1 MSTIAVLISVAALVG
16 LALALFRFH
25 WGALAIAGFIL
36 ALGGAAV
43 LQGRGFGILAGVA
56 VIVGS
61 LVVSQLA
68 YLIGTGLLSRLWRD
82 VESLLAGDEPDDHPG
97 EEGDDKITG
106 KHDQNDEAPPR
117 SHEPND

>member
-1 MSTIAVLISVAALVG
+1 MSAIAVLIGVAALVG

-25 WGALAIAGFIL
+25 WGALAIAGLIL

-56 VIVGS
+56 VIVGG
-61 LVVSQLA
+61 LVVSQIG
-68 YLIGTGLLSRLWRD
+68 YLIGTGFLSRAWRG
-82 VESLLAGDEPDDHPG
+82 VTSPLASNDPDHHPG
-97 EEGDDKITG
+97 EEGNGKITG
-106 KHDQNDEAPPR
+106 EHHQNDEAPPR